1 MSFRSPLL
9 DSADSSCTCF
19 IQSLVLVLLKSETE
33 ATTSGE
39 LGGVAI
45 LMSSGVDAHSMG
57 DTGRPLPIKGLV
69 LRVAVLDVVVEMVM
83 G

>member
-1 MSFRSPLL
+1 MSFGSPPI

-19 IQSLVLVLLKSETE
+19 IQSLALVLLKSETE

-39 LGGVAI
+39 LGGVVI
-45 LMSSGVDAHSMG
+45 LISSGVDAQSIG
-57 DTGRPLPIKGLV
+57 DTGKPLPIKGLV
-69 LRVAVLDVVVEMVM
+69 LVLVAVATVM